1 MRIRKSIVCSCLV
14 VAALSTSILA
24 AQSAQPRRKPD
35 VPYVPTTDL
44 AVAAML
50 KLADVKKSDV
60 VYDLGCGD
68 GRIVIAAAKQ
78 LGARGVGID
87 IDSELVKQSTA
98 SAMSSPSTARASVT
112 YDGVTRN
119 GYAPLARSRASASMF
134 GPSAASTRDSA
145 GIPAASN
152 ASR

>member
-50 KLADVKKSDV
+50 L
-60 VYDLGCGD
+60 
-68 GRIVIAAAKQ
+68 
-78 LGARGVGID
+78 GVGLFRMVRYFYRRGAHGD
-87 IDSELVKQSTA
+87 PG
-98 SAMSSPSTARASVT
+98 SAE
-112 YDGVTRN
+112 
-119 GYAPLARSRASASMF
+119 
-134 GPSAASTRDSA
+134 
-145 GIPAASN
+145 
-152 ASR
+152 